1 MSFNTGTTMQTLRRS
16 FQLGAAAVALLGAAL
31 AAPGAFAQ
39 APAAT
44 MTKGAY
50 VFGDIGA
57 NWLRDA
63 HTNGVNTT
71 YSYDTGWAGVAGG
84 GWGFGNG
91 IRLEGELGHRGSDV
105 SNTGG
110 DATATTFM
118 ANALYDFDTGTPFTP
133 YVGVGTGLAHV
144 RFHNVGVPGT
154 SNSINDDDNV
164 WAYQG
169 IVGGTYQLRDHWK
182 IDANYRY
189 LGTERPDFTAANDT
203 SAESHYRDHALLVGV
218 RYEFGP

>member
-1 MSFNTGTTMQTLRRS
+1 MQTLRQSLR
-16 FQLGAAAVALLGAAL
+16 LGAGAAALIGTVLL
-31 AAPGAFAQ
+31 APGVFAQ
-39 APAAT
+39 STPAK

-63 HTNGVNTT
+63 PSSGVNTT
-71 YSYDTGWAGVAGG
+71 YNYDAGWAGVAGA

-91 IRLEGELGHRGSDV
+91 FRVEGEVGHRDSDV
-105 SNTGG
+105 SNADG
-110 DATATTFM
+110 DTSATSLM

-133 YVGVGTGLAHV
+133 YAGVGTGAARV
-144 RFHNVGVPGT
+144 KFHRVGVPGS
-154 SNSINDDDNV
+154 SNSIDDADTV

-169 IVGGTYQLRDHWK
+169 ILGGTYQLEGNWK

-189 LGTERPDFTAANDT
+189 LGTEKPDLTAANGAAVST
-203 SAESHYRDHALLVGV
+203 HYRDHAVLVGL
-218 RYEFGP
+218 RYEFGS